1 MLPALSRVIFLKK
14 KKSLSFLT
22 NLNKI
27 DVSLNWGFWVSILKI
42 TFIKHDFWKF
52 PFEQW
57 CNLFFDFLAIFE
69 V

>member
-1 MLPALSRVIFLKK
+1 MLSALSRVIFLKK

-22 NLNKI
+22 NLNKV

-42 TFIKHDFWKF
+42 TFIKYDFWKF